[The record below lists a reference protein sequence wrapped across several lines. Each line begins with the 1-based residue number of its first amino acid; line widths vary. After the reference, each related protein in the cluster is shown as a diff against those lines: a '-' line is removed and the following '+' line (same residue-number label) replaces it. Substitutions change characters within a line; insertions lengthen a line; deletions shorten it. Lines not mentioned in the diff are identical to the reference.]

1 MSDLTF
7 QMLPWQRQVM
17 DDPARFKVI
26 CAGRRCGKSRMAAV
40 TLLIEG
46 LKCPNGS
53 GVMYVSPTQS
63 QARVIIWS
71 LLLEIGR
78 DVIKS
83 SHVNNS
89 EITLA
94 NGAVI
99 YVRGADRPD
108 TLRGVSLSY
117 AVLDEYAD
125 MKPSA
130 WEEVIRAS
138 LSDRRG
144 RAMFIGCVV
153 KDTLIL
159 GENGLEEIGDSPIG
173 YSSENKMVYG
183 LGGFHKATDRYAND
197 LMETVK
203 IRTKAG
209 IELEATPNHRI
220 WTPNGWV
227 RMDDLVL
234 GSKTFMQYGQ
244 NVYGSDYCDSD
255 FAYFLGLYLA
265 EGNLERKIYRTCI
278 TSGDESVHE
287 ALSQFGFKRYDGFHS
302 RLNSKEF
309 MLRLQEW
316 FPDAG
321 AVKAPQ
327 KTLSRKVLGLN
338 RESLLRFL
346 AGYFDGD
353 GTVAS
358 SASHGKPRQAVACT
372 TSSEKLAKQLQ
383 ALLLNMGYRA
393 SRSMCVTPPTKRVKV
408 SSVGHRIEINGTSA
422 YKFMQDVG
430 PFMMDRKKL
439 NAHEWVVGG
448 GHQYWFER
456 CDFGRLTK
464 NDGYLKRCDKITE
477 SKLNDI
483 DPTHKYDRQLLA
495 DEVVEVSR
503 SFNRTFDFVIPD
515 THSYFSNG
523 LVSHNTPKGRNHF
536 YELFHQEDD
545 EWKSWHFTTADNP
558 LIHPDEIAAAKR
570 TMSTFAFKSEYMA
583 SFDNSGTDTF
593 KEEWLKYGTAPK
605 GEYSTYI
612 AVDLAGFEA
621 VSKKNSS
628 LDRTAIAVV
637 FVTDEGKW
645 FIRKIESGR
654 FDVRETAV
662 RILKNIRDF
671 KPVGIGIEKG
681 TTYNAVMP
689 YLGDLMRKNN
699 IFCHIQPL
707 THGNQ
712 NKNDRIIW
720 ALQGLFEHGRITL
733 NRDIEWDVFIDEY
746 LMFPTKNVHDDLID
760 ALAMIAQM
768 AVTTYQTGDMDDEV
782 EVVSDICGF

>member
-1 MSDLTF
+1 MSEVNF
-7 QMLPWQRQVM
+7 QLLPWQREVHS
-17 DDPARFKVI
+17 DPHRFKVI
-26 CAGRRCGKSRMAAV
+26 CAGRRCGKSRLAAV
-40 TLLIEG
+40 TLLLEG
-46 LKCPNGS
+46 LECPQGS
-53 GVMYVSPTQS
+53 GVMYVAPTQS

-144 RAMFIGCVV
+144 RAMFIG
-153 KDTLIL
+153 
-159 GENGLEEIGDSPIG
+159 
-173 YSSENKMVYG
+173 
-183 LGGFHKATDRYAND
+183 
-197 LMETVK
+197 
-203 IRTKAG
+203 
-209 IELEATPNHRI
+209 
-220 WTPNGWV
+220 
-227 RMDDLVL
+227 
-234 GSKTFMQYGQ
+234 
-244 NVYGSDYCDSD
+244 
-255 FAYFLGLYLA
+255 
-265 EGNLERKIYRTCI
+265 
-278 TSGDESVHE
+278 
-287 ALSQFGFKRYDGFHS
+287 
-302 RLNSKEF
+302 
-309 MLRLQEW
+309 
-316 FPDAG
+316 
-321 AVKAPQ
+321 
-327 KTLSRKVLGLN
+327 
-338 RESLLRFL
+338 
-346 AGYFDGD
+346 
-353 GTVAS
+353 
-358 SASHGKPRQAVACT
+358 
-372 TSSEKLAKQLQ
+372 
-383 ALLLNMGYRA
+383 
-393 SRSMCVTPPTKRVKV
+393 
-408 SSVGHRIEINGTSA
+408 
-422 YKFMQDVG
+422 
-430 PFMMDRKKL
+430 
-439 NAHEWVVGG
+439 
-448 GHQYWFER
+448 
-456 CDFGRLTK
+456 
-464 NDGYLKRCDKITE
+464 
-477 SKLNDI
+477 
-483 DPTHKYDRQLLA
+483 
-495 DEVVEVSR
+495 
-503 SFNRTFDFVIPD
+503 
-515 THSYFSNG
+515 
-523 LVSHNTPKGRNHF
+523 TPKGRNHF

-545 EWKSWHFTTADNP
+545 EWKSWHFTTEDNP

-593 KEEWLKYGTAPK
+593 KEEWLKYGVAPK